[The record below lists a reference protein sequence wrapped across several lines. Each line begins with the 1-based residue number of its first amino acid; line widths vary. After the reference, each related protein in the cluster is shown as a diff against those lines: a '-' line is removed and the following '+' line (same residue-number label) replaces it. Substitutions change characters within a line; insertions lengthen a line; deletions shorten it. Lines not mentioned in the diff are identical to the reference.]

1 MKMKTKTEQ
10 KRSDSKNCGKKQP
23 VIVKP
28 CAKALPDKI
37 NPVHCLARS

>member
-1 MKMKTKTEQ
+1 MEKKTEQ
-10 KRSDSKNCGKKQP
+10 KKISNENREKKIP

-28 CAKALPDKI
+28 CAKALPDKV